1 VARNADAWITV
12 AGPVGDQPGLQL
24 PEQVDRLAA
33 ECASIGRDPATIDR
47 ILLIGEPA
55 ERPLASVAAFSDFA
69 GRHAE
74 LGFDEIVFHDPRPDD
89 PVWTDDP
96 RIVDAIAAELF

>member
-1 VARNADAWITV
+1 V
-12 AGPVGDQPGLQL
+12 AGNGGKGDEPLPPGARAA
-24 PEQVDRLAA
+24 RLAA
-33 ECASIGRDPATIDR
+33 QCASIGRDPATIVR

-55 ERPLASVAAFSDFA
+55 ERPLASVAAFTDFA

-74 LGFDEIVFHDPRPDD
+74 CGFDEIVFHHPRPDD

-96 RIVDAIAAELF
+96 RIVDTIAAELF